1 MADDIK
7 REYPYIFDVMRVTV
21 RYLEH
26 QIGVQISDSEV
37 SYLALHF
44 GAHLEFAKH
53 DEKELR
59 ILVVCMNGVATGNMI
74 CHELMRILPQA
85 KIVGVTAA
93 SKLMNPQDVC
103 DIIVSSVKMQTVVP
117 VIVVNP
123 ILNDF
128 DRKIY

>member
-93 SKLMNPQDVC
+93 SKLMSKC
-103 DIIVSSVKMQTVVP
+103 
-117 VIVVNP
+117 
-123 ILNDF
+123 
-128 DRKIY
+128 RR